1 MNQNIHKKVNC
12 KITQNASIIF
22 FTEKTRNFK
31 VIPQDKAVKK
41 KKKSARFGGLKEPLE
56 TFIFYVACI
65 TVNAYMNR
73 PLAPVGFNCQL

>member
-12 KITQNASIIF
+12 KITQNARIIF
-22 FTEKTRNFK
+22 FTEKTRNFE

-41 KKKSARFGGLKEPLE
+41 KISLLE
-56 TFIFYVACI
+56 MFIFDVACI
-65 TVNAYMNR
+65 TVNVYMNG